1 MSRENAITLSKQLPH
16 QNDHLL
22 NIGTEAKK
30 NGVHEFRL
38 IHTGSEKESA
48 NKLFRSNS
56 MGVKRA
62 MQVKKVTKQQD
73 RRASSERS
81 ASERAAEAGMKLEL
95 VSGKIPL
102 GKKNQSQHV
111 NVTFRPMD

>member
-1 MSRENAITLSKQLPH
+1 
-16 QNDHLL
+16 
-22 NIGTEAKK
+22 
-30 NGVHEFRL
+30 
-38 IHTGSEKESA
+38 
-48 NKLFRSNS
+48 

-95 VSGKIPL
+95 VSAVVGKIPL